1 MYLPNTKPVPISSPV
16 HKCAVDLDSRPTGS
30 FEDDFDHVEVDG
42 EPINEANYGAKAGS
56 TIVTLLS
63 SYLDSLAEGKHT
75 LKIAYQG
82 GEVET
87 EFTIVRSNPETLD
100 SSLDAVAPFTICVLS
115 SIAIAGYTL
124 TTKRSRR

>member
-1 MYLPNTKPVPISSPV
+1 MAT
-16 HKCAVDLDSRPTGS
+16 
-30 FEDDFDHVEVDG
+30 
-42 EPINEANYGAKAGS
+42 
-56 TIVTLLS
+56 
-63 SYLDSLAEGKHT
+63 LAEGKHT

-100 SSLDAVAPFTICVLS
+100 SSLDVVAPFTICVLS

-124 TTKRSRR
+124 ATKRSHRKNKYIANKHIKITPDIRGYF